1 MTTSVDMQPPLHGIR
16 VVDLTRVLSG
26 PFCSMLLGD
35 MGAEVIKI
43 ESPSGDPV
51 RGQGHHKNGFS
62 WYFAGFNRNK
72 KSVVLDLYS
81 DEGRADLARLIMTAD
96 VLVENFRPG
105 VLAKM
110 GFSQERLDELNPR
123 LVVASVNGFGSKGPY
138 TDRPAFDFIAQAM
151 SGFMSVNG
159 PEGEAPL
166 RAAQPVTD
174 LVAGLYT
181 AFGVVSA
188 LHGRNRDGR
197 GQAVETSM
205 VNGVLSMMA
214 YLASEHFVTGEN
226 PQRTGNDH
234 PLVAPYGLYD
244 TADGQIAIA
253 PSNDQVLQRLL
264 TEIGLAELLEDPRF
278 DSNAKRFERRD
289 ELHGILD
296 AALASDTQ
304 ENWIIRLNRAGVPT
318 GKIQTLKD
326 VFEDPQIKAQ
336 EMSIDVPHGDRG
348 DVRMLGFPVKLS
360 RTPCEVRLPAP
371 ELGEHTEEVLSA
383 LRDG

>member
-1 MTTSVDMQPPLHGIR
+1 MITPVDMQPPLHGIR

-81 DEGRADLARLIMTAD
+81 DEGRADLARLIKTAD

>member
-1 MTTSVDMQPPLHGIR
+1 MTTSVDMQPPLQGVR

-81 DEGRADLARLIMTAD
+81 DEGRADLARLIKTAD

-371 ELGEHTEEVLSA
+371 ELGEHTEQVLSA

>member
-1 MTTSVDMQPPLHGIR
+1 MTTPVDMQPPLHGIR

-81 DEGRADLARLIMTAD
+81 DEGRADLVRLIMTAD

-110 GFSQERLDELNPR
+110 GFSQERLDELNPH

>member
-1 MTTSVDMQPPLHGIR
+1 MITPVDMQPPLHGIR

-81 DEGRADLARLIMTAD
+81 DEGRSDLARLIKTAD

>member
-1 MTTSVDMQPPLHGIR
+1 MTTSVDMQPPLQGVR

-81 DEGRADLARLIMTAD
+81 DEGRADLARLIKTAD

>member
-51 RGQGHHKNGFS
+51 RRQGHHKNGFS

-81 DEGRADLARLIMTAD
+81 DEGRADLARLIKTAD

>member
-1 MTTSVDMQPPLHGIR
+1 MSTPVDMQPPLHGIR

-81 DEGRADLARLIMTAD
+81 DEGRADLARLIKTAD

-110 GFSQERLDELNPR
+110 GFSQERLDELTPR

-371 ELGEHTEEVLSA
+371 ELGEHTEEVLST

>member
-1 MTTSVDMQPPLHGIR
+1 MTTSVDMLPPLQGVR

-81 DEGRADLARLIMTAD
+81 DEGRADLVRLIKTAD

-289 ELHGILD
+289 ELHAILD

>member
-81 DEGRADLARLIMTAD
+81 DEGRADLARLIKTAD

-348 DVRMLGFPVKLS
+348 EVRMLGFPVKLS

>member
-1 MTTSVDMQPPLHGIR
+1 MTTPVDMQPPLHGIR

-72 KSVVLDLYS
+72 KSAVLDLYS
-81 DEGRADLARLIMTAD
+81 DEGRADLARLIKTAD

>member
-1 MTTSVDMQPPLHGIR
+1 MTTPVDMQPPLHGIR

-43 ESPSGDPV
+43 ESSSGDPV

-81 DEGRADLARLIMTAD
+81 DEGRADLARLIKTAD

>member
-81 DEGRADLARLIMTAD
+81 DEGHADLARLIKTAD

>member
-81 DEGRADLARLIMTAD
+81 DEGHADLARLIKTAD

-244 TADGQIAIA
+244 TVDGQIAIA

>member
-1 MTTSVDMQPPLHGIR
+1 MTTSVDMLPPLQGVR

-81 DEGRADLARLIMTAD
+81 DEGRSDLARLIQTAD

-371 ELGEHTEEVLSA
+371 ELGEHTEEVLST

>member
-1 MTTSVDMQPPLHGIR
+1 MTTSVDMQPPLHGVR

-81 DEGRADLARLIMTAD
+81 DEGRADLARLIKTAD

-336 EMSIDVPHGDRG
+336 EMSIEVPHGDRG

>member
-81 DEGRADLARLIMTAD
+81 DEGRADLARLIKTAD

-264 TEIGLAELLEDPRF
+264 TEIGLDELLEDPRF

>member
-81 DEGRADLARLIMTAD
+81 DEGRADLARLIKTAD

-289 ELHGILD
+289 ELHAILD

>member
-1 MTTSVDMQPPLHGIR
+1 MTTPVDMQPPLHGIR

-81 DEGRADLARLIMTAD
+81 DEGRADLARLIETAD

>member
-1 MTTSVDMQPPLHGIR
+1 MTSSVDMQPPLHGIR

-81 DEGRADLARLIMTAD
+81 DEGRADLARLIKTAD

-371 ELGEHTEEVLSA
+371 ELGEHTEEVLST